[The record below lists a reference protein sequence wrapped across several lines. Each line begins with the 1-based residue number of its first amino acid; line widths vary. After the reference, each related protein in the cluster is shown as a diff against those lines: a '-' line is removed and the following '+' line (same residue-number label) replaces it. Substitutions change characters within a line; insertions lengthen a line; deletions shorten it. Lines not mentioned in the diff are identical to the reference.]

1 MNDYSVNDIKNVIAH
16 FSKIQINNKPIKLF
30 WRCGNQ
36 YIYHFFEF
44 ELGRIIYLKLFDK
57 SNYKKSQFNLKY
69 FFYFSKNIITIILSF
84 FYLLLLKKKNN
95 QTLLA
100 SDYDKHM
107 NEIENIIKKKKIN
120 YDKVCWGILAREN
133 YFSIPQFDFISF
145 RKLKVTNVDSE
156 IYKHLSS
163 QDITEIIYFL
173 DKLYLKIKI
182 QYIFSKIILKKF
194 NYKLF
199 ITWDQVTNNVGL
211 LIALKEKKVKIMFIQ
226 HIIFND
232 KVPLFINENIENK
245 YKDKLSDY
253 YYVWGDNF
261 KNLLIRYNKN
271 FSHVT
276 FPNKE
281 DAIKSA
287 RYFLKKNKNKIL
299 YFFENLSDLKNM
311 NLILKKIQAMSFDII
326 IKIREKNN
334 EKIDI
339 LLDGLNKKKYILKK
353 NVSEEDLNEISF
365 IICSRTSAFYKYL
378 INGETIIGI
387 KTNYYL
393 LEEFEKDSMI
403 ISFNCSDFLKLDKRK
418 ILDKIENFQNNN
430 SPKYEYYNLEKF
442 FNKIYS
448 SIFV

>member
-1 MNDYSVNDIKNVIAH
+1 MKEYSVNDIKNIIAY
-16 FSKIQINNKPIKLF
+16 FNNIEINNKPIKLF
-30 WRCGNQ
+30 WKCGNE

-57 SNYKKSQFNLKY
+57 NNYKKSQFDLKY
-69 FFYFSKNIITIILSF
+69 IFYFSKNIITIILSF
-84 FYLLLLKKKNN
+84 FYLILLKKKNN
-95 QTLLA
+95 KILLA
-100 SDYDKHM
+100 SDYDKHT

-120 YDKVCWGILAREN
+120 YDKVCWGILAKEN
-133 YFSIPQFDFISF
+133 YFSIPQFDILSF
-145 RKLKVTNVDSE
+145 RKLKITHVDSG

-163 QDITEIIYFL
+163 QDLREIIYFL

-194 NYKLF
+194 NYKFF

-211 LIALKEKKVKIMFIQ
+211 MIALKEKKVKIMFIQ

-245 YKDKLSDY
+245 YKNKLSDY
-253 YYVWGDNF
+253 YYIWGNNF
-261 KNLLIRYNKN
+261 KNLLIKYNEN
-271 FSHVT
+271 FSKVT
-276 FPNKE
+276 FPNKK
-281 DAIKSA
+281 DAIQSA
-287 RYFLKKNKNKIL
+287 RYFLKKDKNKIL

-311 NLILKKIQAMSFDII
+311 NLILKKIQAMNFGII

-334 EKIDI
+334 EKLDT
-339 LLDGLNKKKYILKK
+339 LLDGLDKKKYILKK
-353 NVSEEDLNEISF
+353 DVSEEDLNEISF

-403 ISFNCSDFLKLDKRK
+403 ISFNCSDFLKLDKTTILNK
-418 ILDKIENFQNNN
+418 IQNFQNNN
-430 SPKYEYYNLEKF
+430 SPKYEYYDLEKF
-442 FNKIYS
+442 FDRIYS
-448 SIFV
+448 SILI